1 MKRTINSHDIDK
13 NIATSV
19 AKAMLDGF
27 DGIPMEHTLSCL
39 NGVVIALARFIKE
52 IKANADLS
60 DDEGLEK
67 LVLSWLSAIDPVTGL
82 KFSKF
87 ISTDCIDDIDLSAL

>member
-1 MKRTINSHDIDK
+1 MKRTINSRDIDK
-13 NIATSV
+13 DIATSV
-19 AKAMLDGF
+19 AKSMLDGF
-27 DGIPMEHTLSCL
+27 DGIPMEHTLSYL

-67 LVLSWLSAIDPVTGL
+67 LVLSWLSAVDPVTGL

-87 ISTDCIDDIDLSAL
+87 ISTDCIDINFNEL

>member
-1 MKRTINSHDIDK
+1 MKRVINSRNIDK

-19 AKAMLDGF
+19 AKAMLDSF

-39 NGVVIALARFIKE
+39 NGVVIALARFIEE
-52 IKANADLS
+52 IKTNADLS
-60 DDEGLEK
+60 DDECLEK
-67 LVLSWLSAIDPVTGL
+67 LVLSWLSAVDPFTGL

-87 ISTDCIDDIDLSAL
+87 ISTECIDIDLSTL

>member
-1 MKRTINSHDIDK
+1 MKRTINSRDIDK

-19 AKAMLDGF
+19 AITMLDGF

-39 NGVVIALARFIKE
+39 NGVVIALARFIKK
-52 IKANADLS
+52 IKSNADLS

-67 LVLSWLSAIDPVTGL
+67 LVLSWLSAVDPVTGL

-87 ISTDCIDDIDLSAL
+87 ISTDCIDINLNEL

>member
-1 MKRTINSHDIDK
+1 MKRTINSRDIDK

-19 AKAMLDGF
+19 AKAMLDSF
-27 DGIPMEHTLSCL
+27 DGVPMEHTLSCL
-39 NGVVIALARFIKE
+39 NGVVIALARFIEE

-67 LVLSWLSAIDPVTGL
+67 LVLSWLSAVDPMAGL

-87 ISTDCIDDIDLSAL
+87 ISTDCIDINLNEL